1 MDTGRCGVIA
11 AITTVAKGQ
20 YGLFSRAQ
28 GLERGASQDMLD
40 SALGSERV
48 THEAEGVYGLPGW
61 PESWWREV
69 WRALLATGPDAV
81 VSHETAA
88 AIHGL
93 TNFPRGRIVLTTAHG
108 DHHWHGLADMR
119 QSTDLRPEHVRIRD
133 GLPVTTPVRTL
144 FDLAAVTGRERLA
157 VAVEDAHTT
166 GACRLESLIA
176 LFDELRRP
184 GKHGMKKLG
193 RILAERGPGYVP
205 PESALERLLLKILR
219 HAGLPK
225 PRLQVQLPWRP
236 QLPSRCDAMYVEQR
250 IILEADG
257 RRWHTRVDQM
267 ADDRRRD
274 REAQNHGYRLYRFVY
289 EELRH
294 DPQMVVETIVEARAA

>member
-1 MDTGRCGVIA
+1 MIA
-11 AITTVAKGQ
+11 AITTVAKAQ
-20 YGLFSRAQ
+20 CGLFSRAQ
-28 GLERGASQDMLD
+28 AFELGASQDMLD
-40 SALGSERV
+40 CAIGSERV

-69 WRALLATGPDAV
+69 WRAFLATGPDAV

-88 AIHGL
+88 AIHRL
-93 TNFPRGRIVLTTAHG
+93 TNFPRGRIVLTTRHG

-157 VAVEDAHTT
+157 VAVEDAHIS
-166 GACRLESLIA
+166 GQCPLEHLIG
-176 LFDELRRP
+176 LYEELRRP

-205 PESALERLLLKILR
+205 PESALERLLLKVLR
-219 HAGLPK
+219 NAGLPK
-225 PRLQVQLPWRP
+225 PRLQAQLPWRTT
-236 QLPSRCDAMYVEQR
+236 LPSRCDALYEKER

-257 RRWHTRVDQM
+257 RRWHTRVDAM
-267 ADDRRRD
+267 AEDRRRD
-274 REAQNHGYRLYRFVY
+274 REALNHGYRPYRFVY
-289 EELRH
+289 EELKR
-294 DPQMVVETIVEARAA
+294 DPQMVADTVLEARAA

>member
-1 MDTGRCGVIA
+1 VFDA
-11 AITTVAKGQ
+11 AVSELA
-20 YGLFSRAQ
+20 SRQQ
-28 GLERGASQDMLD
+28 GLVSSAQLYRLGLTKRMVHTRLASGGWTLEGD
-40 SALGSERV
+40 
-48 THEAEGVYGLPGW
+48 GVYALPSW

-69 WRALLATGPDAV
+69 WRAYLATGPDRHVA

-88 AIHGL
+88 AIHGM
-93 TNFPRGRIVLTTAHG
+93 TNFPRGRIVLTTRHG

-119 QSTDLRPEHVRIRD
+119 QSTDLKPEHVHLRD

-144 FDLAAVTGRERLA
+144 FDLAVVAGRERLA
-157 VAVEDAHTT
+157 VAVEDAHITRQ
-166 GACRLESLIA
+166 CRLEELIA
-176 LFDELRRP
+176 LYEELRRP

-205 PESALERLLLKILR
+205 PESVLERMLLKILR
-219 HAGLPK
+219 NAGLPK
-225 PRLQVQLPWRP
+225 PRLQAHLPWRSA
-236 QLPSRCDAMYVEQR
+236 LPSRCDAIYDDQR

-267 ADDRRRD
+267 SNDRRRD
-274 REAQNHGYRLYRFVY
+274 REALNHGYRPYRFVY

-294 DPQMVVETIVEARAA
+294 DPQLVIETIVEARAA

>member
-1 MDTGRCGVIA
+1 MIA

-28 GLERGASQDMLD
+28 AIECGASQDMLD
-40 SALGSERV
+40 TALRSGRL
-48 THEAEGVYGLPGW
+48 THEADGVYGLPGW

-69 WRALLATGPDAV
+69 WRAFLATGPDAV

-88 AIHGL
+88 AMHGL
-93 TNFPRGRIVLTTAHG
+93 THFPKGRIVLTTRHG

-119 QSTDLRPEHVRIRD
+119 QSTDLKPEHVQQRD

-157 VAVEDAHTT
+157 IAVEDAHTT
-166 GACRLESLIA
+166 RLCQLEVLIA
-176 LFDELRRP
+176 LYEELSRP

-205 PESALERLLLKILR
+205 PESTLERLLLKVIR
-219 HAGLPK
+219 NAGLPK
-225 PRLQVQLPWRP
+225 PRLQAQLPWRTT
-236 QLPSRCDAMYVEQR
+236 LPSRCDAIYDDAR

-267 ADDRRRD
+267 ANDRRRD
-274 REAQNHGYRLYRFVY
+274 REALNHGYRPYRFVY
-289 EELRH
+289 EELKR
-294 DPQMVVETIVEARAA
+294 DPRMVVETIQEARAA

>member
-1 MDTGRCGVIA
+1 MLA
-11 AITTVAKGQ
+11 AILELSSRQ

-28 GLERGASQDMLD
+28 AAGLGIDEWTLVR
-40 SALGSERV
+40 ALRSERL

-69 WRALLATGPDAV
+69 WRAFLATGPDAV

-88 AIHGL
+88 AIHRL

-119 QSTDLRPEHVRIRD
+119 QSTDLKPEHVLFRD

-144 FDLAAVTGRERLA
+144 FDLAAVAGRERLA
-157 VAVEDAHTT
+157 LAVEDAHIT
-166 GACRLESLIA
+166 GQCRLEHLIA
-176 LFDELRRP
+176 LYDELRRP

-205 PESALERLLLKILR
+205 PESALERLLLKVLR
-219 HAGLPK
+219 TAGLPK
-225 PRLQVQLPWRP
+225 PRLQAQLPWRAT
-236 QLPSRCDAMYVEQR
+236 LPSRCDAIYEDRR

-267 ADDRRRD
+267 ANDRRRD
-274 REAQNHGYRLYRFVY
+274 REALNHGWRPYRFVY
-289 EELRH
+289 EELKR
-294 DPQMVVETIVEARAA
+294 DPQLVVDTVLEARAA

>member
-1 MDTGRCGVIA
+1 MIA
-11 AITTVAKGQ
+11 AITTVASCQ

-28 GLERGASQDMLD
+28 ALKHGANQDMLD
-40 SALGSERV
+40 TALGSERV

-69 WRALLATGPDAV
+69 WRAFLATGPDAV

-88 AIHGL
+88 AIHRF
-93 TNFPRGRIVLTTAHG
+93 TNFPRGRIVLTTTHG

-119 QSTDLRPEHVRIRD
+119 QSTDLKPEHVSVRD

-157 VAVEDAHTT
+157 IAVEDAHISTQ
-166 GACRLESLIA
+166 CRLEELIA
-176 LFDELRRP
+176 LYEELRRP

-193 RILAERGPGYVP
+193 RILSERGPGYIP
-205 PESALERLLLKILR
+205 PESKLERMLLKILR
-219 HAGLPK
+219 DAGLPK
-225 PRLQVQLPWRP
+225 PRLQAQLPWRTT
-236 QLPSRCDAMYVEQR
+236 LPSRCDAIYDDQR

-267 ADDRRRD
+267 ANDRRRD
-274 REAQNHGYRLYRFVY
+274 REALNHGYRPYRFVY
-289 EELRH
+289 EEMKR
-294 DPQMVVETIVEARAA
+294 DPQMVVETIVQARAA

>member
-1 MDTGRCGVIA
+1 VLA
-11 AITTVAKGQ
+11 AITELSSRQ
-20 YGLFSRAQ
+20 YGLFRRAQ
-28 GLERGASQDMLD
+28 AE
-40 SALGSERV
+40 ALGVDDCMLKRSLASERITV
-48 THEAEGVYGLPGW
+48 EAEGVYGLPGW

-69 WRALLATGPDAV
+69 WRAFLATGPAAV

-88 AIHGL
+88 AIHRL
-93 TNFPRGRIVLTTAHG
+93 TSFPKGRIVLTTRHG

-133 GLPVTTPVRTL
+133 GLPITTPVRTL

-157 VAVEDAHTT
+157 IAVEDAHITRQ
-166 GACRLESLIA
+166 CRLEELIA
-176 LFDELRRP
+176 LYEELRRP

-205 PESALERLLLKILR
+205 PESTLERLLLKVLR
-219 HAGLPK
+219 NAGLPK
-225 PRLQVQLPWRP
+225 PRLQVQLPWRTT
-236 QLPSRCDAMYVEQR
+236 LPSRCDALYEKER

-267 ADDRRRD
+267 ANDRRRD
-274 REAQNHGYRLYRFVY
+274 REALNHGYRPYRFVY
-289 EELRH
+289 EELKRQ
-294 DPQMVVETIVEARAA
+294 PEMMVATIVEARAA

>member
-1 MDTGRCGVIA
+1 VFDA
-11 AITTVAKGQ
+11 AVVDLAKRQ
-20 YGLFSRAQ
+20 YGLFSRLQA
-28 GLERGASQDMLD
+28 LKRGQTQRKLDLALAASRL
-40 SALGSERV
+40 
-48 THEAEGVYGLPGW
+48 THEAEGVYGMPGW

-69 WRALLATGPDAV
+69 WRAFLATGPDAV

-88 AIHGL
+88 AVHRL
-93 TNFPRGRIVLTTAHG
+93 TNFPRGRIVLTTKHG

-157 VAVEDAHTT
+157 TAVEDAHIT
-166 GACRLESLIA
+166 GQCRLEELIA
-176 LFDELRRP
+176 LFTDLRRP

-193 RILAERGPGYVP
+193 RILAERGPGYIP

-219 HAGLPK
+219 NAGLPK
-225 PRLQVQLPWRP
+225 PRLQAQLPWRST
-236 QLPSRCDAMYVEQR
+236 LPSRCDALYEDQR

-267 ADDRRRD
+267 ANDRRRD
-274 REAQNHGYRLYRFVY
+274 REALNHGYRPYRFIY

-294 DPQMVVETIVEARAA
+294 DPQMVVDTVLEARAA

>member
-1 MDTGRCGVIA
+1 VQA
-11 AITTVAKGQ
+11 AITEVSSRQ
-20 YGLFSRAQ
+20 YGLFNRAQ
-28 GLERGASQDMLD
+28 AVRLGADDDMVKR
-40 SALGSERV
+40 ALSSERI
-48 THEAEGVYGLPGW
+48 TQEAEGVYGMPGW

-69 WRALLATGPDAV
+69 WRAFLATGPDAV

-88 AIHGL
+88 AIHRL
-93 TNFPRGRIVLTTAHG
+93 TNFPQGRIVLTTPHG

-119 QSTDLRPEHVRIRD
+119 QSTDLRPGHVLVRD
-133 GLPVTTPVRTL
+133 GLPLTTPVRTL

-157 VAVEDAHTT
+157 TAIEDAHVS
-166 GACRLESLIA
+166 GECRLEHLIA
-176 LFDELRRP
+176 LYKELRRP

-205 PESALERLLLKILR
+205 PESVLERMLLRILR
-219 HAGLPK
+219 NAGLPK
-225 PRLQVQLPWRP
+225 PRLQAQLPWRTT
-236 QLPSRCDAMYVEQR
+236 LPSRCDAVYDDQR

-267 ADDRRRD
+267 ANDRRRD
-274 REAQNHGYRLYRFVY
+274 REALNHGYRPYRFVY

-294 DPQMVVETIVEARAA
+294 DPQLVVDTVVQARAA